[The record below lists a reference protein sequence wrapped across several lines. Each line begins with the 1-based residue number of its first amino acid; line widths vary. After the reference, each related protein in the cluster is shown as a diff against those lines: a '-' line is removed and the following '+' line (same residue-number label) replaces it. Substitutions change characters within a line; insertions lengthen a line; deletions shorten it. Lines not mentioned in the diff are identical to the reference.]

1 MANKDIIQELSDLG
15 SDLARS
21 VPQNPYLVPKEYFE
35 GFAGQVLSLVKSDE
49 YLSSLPKENPY
60 QVPVG
65 YFEGFEERMMKVI
78 RNHADYQTSKEELES
93 ISSLLS
99 SLNKRPVYSVPQGY
113 FENFAVNGEEKP
125 TREKVV
131 SMSSRK
137 WFKYAAAAVVTGVV
151 ALTALILLNRSN
163 QHEDGAGKTS
173 LAKFEKEVRKIDDV
187 KSTENLID
195 FMDAGLNEKELA
207 SNGKTGKT
215 EDVQQL
221 LQDVSTAELKEFSD
235 QSKDIEDVMMTN

>member
-35 GFAGQVLSLVKSDE
+35 GFAGRVLSLVKADE
-49 YLSSLPKENPY
+49 YLSSLPKDTPY

-65 YFEGFEERMMKVI
+65 YFEEFEERMMEVI

-113 FENFAVNGEEKP
+113 FENFKVTVEEKK
-125 TREKVV
+125 REAKVV
-131 SMSSRK
+131 SIAGRK
-137 WFKYAAAAVVTGVV
+137 WFRYASAAIVTGVIAMAGLMYFKQPKV
-151 ALTALILLNRSN
+151 DPLKQPQVWVEKNLN
-163 QHEDGAGKTS
+163 K
-173 LAKFEKEVRKIDDV
+173 V
-187 KSTENLID
+187 STEEIND
-195 FMDAGLNEKELA
+195 FVKLAEQESQAKENIALNKPDDL
-207 SNGKTGKT
+207 KDLMK
-215 EDVQQL
+215 
-221 LQDVSTAELKEFSD
+221 DVSTKEIDKFLN
-235 QSKDIEDVMMTN
+235 ETGDVVDETLLN